1 MQSLPVKVLP
11 AMWEVIGLIADNPF
25 RMGAALR
32 RELVGEFAARRGP
45 FRVLYRI
52 DTETDIVE
60 IRAVAH
66 RSKSYRRR

>member
-1 MQSLPVKVLP
+1 MQALPLKVLP

-45 FRVLYRI
+45 FRVLYRV
-52 DTETDIVE
+52 DTETGMVE